1 MRSRKKIFKKNLQK
15 KNSNKKN
22 EDKFFFININPSKFG
37 PNFKNLSK
45 QKKKKKL
52 KSKEHELNLMEKK
65 RVKSLNKTIL

>member
-1 MRSRKKIFKKNLQK
+1 LQK

-22 EDKFFFININPSKFG
+22 EDKIFFININPSKFG

-45 QKKKKKL
+45 QKKKKKKL

>member
-45 QKKKKKL
+45 QKKKKI
-52 KSKEHELNLMEKK
+52 EIQG
-65 RVKSLNKTIL
+65 T